1 MKNAIIRTRTDL
13 IQNSKDTK
21 SFRELQEAIFC
32 SILIFN
38 KRRVG
43 ELQRMTLASFLEFSK
58 VPPTSSEFEKV
69 LTEAEK
75 ILFKSLKR
83 IVIRGKRG
91 RGVPVLL
98 TPKIVESIDYT
109 VSLRSNFNLD
119 SNPYLFGIPGTENP
133 ITGNAAMRK
142 HAKIALGDVSKSCLL
157 TSTRLRKQLA
167 TVVQIL
173 NMNKNELEQL
183 ATFMGH
189 TEKTHSEF
197 YRLPDDVYQTAKVSK
212 LLLLAKHSSIEQFKG
227 QSLSEIEINANVPEE
242 DEENSDNDY
251 VDIDTPSN
259 VDEEEIIKDVAS
271 RDKDNI
277 TRPSTSVKKGPKRTL
292 VAWTT
297 EQKRYTE
304 EFFKTHIKRKIV
316 PKKHEVMALI
326 EKYPTIFENKG
337 WAVIKVYVHNKFK
350 KK

>member
-1 MKNAIIRTRTDL
+1 MKNVIIRTKTNL
-13 IQNSKDTK
+13 IQDSSDSK

-43 ELQRMTLASFLEFSK
+43 ELQRMTLSSFLDYSK
-58 VPPTSSEFEKV
+58 APASSSEFEKA

-75 ILFKSLKR
+75 ILFKTLKR

-98 TPKIVESIDYT
+98 TPKIVESIDYAT
-109 VSLRSNFNLD
+109 TLRSNFKLD
-119 SNPYLFGIPGTENP
+119 GNPYLFGIPGTENP
-133 ITGNAAMRK
+133 ITGNAVMRK
-142 HAKIALGDVSKSCLL
+142 HAKIALGDVNKSNLL

-189 TEKTHSEF
+189 TERTHSEF

-212 LLLLAKHSSIEQFKG
+212 LLLLAKHNSIEQFKG
-227 QSLSEIEINANVPEE
+227 RSLNDIEINANLPEE
-242 DEENSDNDY
+242 DEENSDDY
-251 VDIDTPSN
+251 IDTESN
-259 VDEEEIIKDVAS
+259 IDEEEMTANTVL
-271 RDKDNI
+271 RDETNRNK
-277 TRPSTSVKKGPKRTL
+277 STTLIRKGLKRTL
-292 VAWTT
+292 VPWTM
-297 EQKRYTE
+297 EQKKYTD
-304 EFFKTHIKRKIV
+304 EFFKNHIKMKKV

-326 EKYPTIFENKG
+326 EKYPTIFDNKG

-350 KK
+350 QK